1 MMTACE
7 SAAGAAAA
15 VARVHALL
23 PPAGPLRRYTV
34 VSLVDATGTGLFLAV
49 SVLCLIALIVMI
61 RLIRKTPDLAPPTES
76 ATAGNRRL
84 E

>member
-1 MMTACE
+1 VRRACLRGCGRGGGDGDGDTQLPARAAFE
-7 SAAGAAAA
+7 YGYSAA
-15 VARVHALL
+15 
-23 PPAGPLRRYTV
+23 
-34 VSLVDATGTGLFLAV
+34 FLAV

-84 E
+84 K

>member
-1 MMTACE
+1 MRRPCLRGCGRGGGDGNGDTQLPARAASE
-7 SAAGAAAA
+7 YGYSAA
-15 VARVHALL
+15 
-23 PPAGPLRRYTV
+23 
-34 VSLVDATGTGLFLAV
+34 FLAV

-61 RLIRKTPDLAPPTES
+61 QLIRKTPDLAPPTES

>member
-1 MMTACE
+1 MRRACLRGCGRGGGDGDGDGDTQLPARAASE
-7 SAAGAAAA
+7 YGYSAA
-15 VARVHALL
+15 
-23 PPAGPLRRYTV
+23 
-34 VSLVDATGTGLFLAV
+34 FLAA
-49 SVLCLIALIVMI
+49 SVLCLMALIMTI